1 IVVTTTFTENAPGAT
16 QEVSTAKLTSV
27 QVELTA
33 VYEAPANVCS
43 NRHVYGVGEMV
54 NVSRIPASFQV
65 SLDICGDSSLIGADD
80 DVFWCPWGAG
90 SYNLKVAGGGAEHKS
105 SVSVLAPIPTVVN
118 AYWNGVTGT
127 VGTAGN
133 MSMIIELEVCP
144 KTVSFLGIYMEEI
157 PDESNNCGREGY
169 FADPTNGPPW
179 SHSFAAGAGR
189 WSQIKSQGRWCA
201 DGVGTDRMIQ
211 PPWSS
216 GWKVWSIP
224 VGWGDG
230 LLQLRGQV
238 LPAPTTQRFEID
250 GNGVMSIRKYGHEI
264 IRAPDNRVWV
274 DGVQRN

>member
-1 IVVTTTFTENAPGAT
+1 MYGAR
-16 QEVSTAKLTSV
+16 LLYRRW
-27 QVELTA
+27 VED
-33 VYEAPANVCS
+33 EAPENVCS
-43 NRHVYGVGEMV
+43 NRHIYGVNEMV
-54 NVSRIPASFQV
+54 HVSRVPASFQV
-65 SLDICGDSSLIGADD
+65 SLDICGDSSFIGADD
-80 DVFWCPWGAG
+80 DVFWCPWDAG
-90 SYNLKVAGGGAEHKS
+90 SYNLKVVGGGAEHKS

-133 MSMIIELEVCP
+133 MSMIIELEVYP

-157 PDESNNCGREGY
+157 PDESNNCGRDGY
-169 FADPTNGPPW
+169 FANPTNGPPW

-189 WSQIKSQGRWCA
+189 WYQIKSQGRWCA
-201 DGVGTDRMIQ
+201 DGVGTDRTIQ

-224 VGWGDG
+224 VGWGDS

-238 LPAPTTQRFEID
+238 MPVPTTQRFEID
-250 GNGVMSIRKYGHEI
+250 GNGVMSVRKYGHEI